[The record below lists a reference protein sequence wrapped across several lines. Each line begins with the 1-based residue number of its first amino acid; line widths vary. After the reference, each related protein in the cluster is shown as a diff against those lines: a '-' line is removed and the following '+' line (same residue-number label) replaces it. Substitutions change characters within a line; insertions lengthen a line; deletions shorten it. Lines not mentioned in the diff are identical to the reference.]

1 MELIV
6 SNQNLMEATM
16 APFDDILKAGLSSL
30 SGGGQQQPKMAL
42 ATGVL
47 EMLTSQQ
54 TGGLQGLVQSFTQNG
69 LGHIASSWVGTGPNL
84 PVSSDQLQ
92 SALGSDALNSLAQ
105 KAGVSPSV
113 AGPLLATLLPAI
125 VNHLTPEGKIP
136 ESGNLLDQGM
146 TFLKGIQS

>member
-1 MELIV
+1 
-6 SNQNLMEATM
+6 
-16 APFDDILKAGLSSL
+16 
-30 SGGGQQQPKMAL
+30 MAL

-92 SALGSDALNSLAQ
+92 NALGSDALNSLAQ
-105 KAGVSPSV
+105 KAGIPQVW
-113 AGPLLATLLPAI
+113 LAHYWPRYCLR
-125 VNHLTPEGKIP
+125 
-136 ESGNLLDQGM
+136 S
-146 TFLKGIQS
+146 